1 MKKIELLSSGKAK
14 SLYTTE
20 NSDQLIM
27 GIEMTL
33 LLLMEKKSKNLL
45 AKGL

>member
-20 NSDQLIM
+20 NSDQLIRS
-27 GIEMTL
+27 IEMTL
-33 LLLMEKKSKNLL
+33 QLLMEKKSKNLL